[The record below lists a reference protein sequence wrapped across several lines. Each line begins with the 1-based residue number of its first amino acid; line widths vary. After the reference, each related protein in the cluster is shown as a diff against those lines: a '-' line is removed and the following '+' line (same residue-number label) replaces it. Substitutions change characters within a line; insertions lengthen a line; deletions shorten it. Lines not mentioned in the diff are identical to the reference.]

1 MPAVVNKTV
10 GSFSGITGA
19 LLISICPC
27 FFTKKSINK
36 IQINSYWY
44 NVTLQ
49 NVLLSDDKNID
60 EKYLLVTDSTDS
72 NNLRSC
78 FICKT
83 DNIEKFDLYSIKRIN
98 SSYSDELKTIP
109 SGLEIPDYLD
119 DDD

>member
-1 MPAVVNKTV
+1 MCFENDFNPKC
-10 GSFSGITGA
+10 
-19 LLISICPC
+19 ISI